1 MSLTN
6 HVLRALACALVL
18 GAGSAS
24 AQGGPV
30 DEGDAGD
37 APATMLELRDGSI
50 QWGTI
55 RAHDPD
61 GITFARLDNG
71 GLVRLE
77 WSRLHPDQERELRS
91 EFGYVDLTG
100 DEVFIDA
107 DRIVTVDGT
116 EFVGIIVDRTS
127 DAILLKTSGATI
139 PVPKNRVAGAST
151 TVQVPALEVYTKDE
165 LYGRESAGLALG
177 TAEGNF
183 KLAQF
188 CERIFDFPRAIEHY
202 QKTAELDPKYR
213 TEDVRLATQRAT
225 ERAKLQDQL
234 EYLAQIDVL
243 TVRRK
248 YDEAFALAAAF
259 KEKYPGSALLPD
271 AKRKQDRVVKARD
284 RFVADRVMQM
294 WYTQASRLATAAAMK
309 MGLEEARAYLDDR
322 MKDELLAKVAKEA
335 ARITKEATPDVVRQM
350 WVKRNKSHW
359 YRASYGYG
367 TWLLGRDAAL
377 KGQKAEEK
385 KPELNAKDK
394 QRAELEEKIRRFL
407 ENQEMARKAKSTAE
421 QSDDHEALWKELP
434 SASRAQWIL
443 AYYAENSGD
452 FELGPKPIF
461 SACRECGGQGV
472 REILLAGNNV
482 AKQGE
487 GGGSSGATVEC
498 PTCHGLGIIRRIL
511 YR

>member
-1 MSLTN
+1 MKSA
-6 HVLRALACALVL
+6 RSIFGAICLAVCA
-18 GAGSAS
+18 GAAS
-24 AQGGPV
+24 AQATTVAGGA
-30 DEGDAGD
+30 DDA
-37 APATMLELRDGSI
+37 AATMLQLRDGSI

-55 RAHDPD
+55 RSHDPD
-61 GITFARLDNG
+61 GLTFVRLDNG
-71 GLVRLE
+71 GVVRLA
-77 WSRLHPDQERELRS
+77 WSRLHPEQERELRS
-91 EFGYVDLTG
+91 TFGYVDLTG

-116 EFVGIIVDRTS
+116 ELVGIIIDRTA
-127 DAILLKTSGATI
+127 DAILLKRAGTTI

-165 LYGRESAGLALG
+165 LYGRESAAAQLG

-183 KLAQF
+183 KLGQF

-202 QKTAELDPKYR
+202 QKAAELDRSYR
-213 TEDVRLATQRAT
+213 TEDIRLAVQRSN

-243 TVRRK
+243 SVRRK
-248 YDEAFALAAAF
+248 YDEALARAVAF
-259 KEKYPGSALLPD
+259 KEKFPGSSLIPD

-284 RFVADRVMQM
+284 RYIGERVTQM
-294 WYTQASRLATAAAMK
+294 WYTQAGRLATAAAMK
-309 MGLEEARAYLDDR
+309 MGYEEARGYLDDR
-322 MKDELLAKVAKEA
+322 MRDELLAKVAKEA
-335 ARITKEATPDVVRQM
+335 ARISKEATPDTVRQM
-350 WVKRNKSHW
+350 WAKRSKAHW

-367 TWLLGRDAAL
+367 TWMLGQDAAL

-385 KPELNAKDK
+385 PPEQNTKDK
-394 QRAELEEKIRRFL
+394 ARAELEEKIKRYL
-407 ENQEMARKAKSTAE
+407 ENQEMARKAKSSAE
-421 QSDDHEALWKELP
+421 QSDDLEAVWKELP

-452 FELGPKPIF
+452 FEVGPKPIF
-461 SACRECGGQGV
+461 SACRECGGQGA
-472 REILLAGNNV
+472 RELVVAGNNV
-482 AKQGE
+482 AKAATGQ
-487 GGGSSGATVEC
+487 SSSNATIEC